1 MAGSNVGQ
9 IEPQDA
15 CDGSSRRLRRARAK
29 PSATATTTG
38 TASRAPTAEREVDR
52 MLREWRAEADATR
65 DWPTGSATAS
75 RRSAISHARSVGR
88 RAKQCSPMSRALG
101 EEIEKADHDG
111 SKRLDKRQ
119 APRFQ
124 RGSPA

>member
-1 MAGSNVGQ
+1 MPRDDSNV
-9 IEPQDA
+9 E
-15 CDGSSRRLRRARAK
+15 SRIALDEAARETVGDSNDNGNGEQGPK
-29 PSATATTTG
+29 
-38 TASRAPTAEREVDR
+38 AEREVDR

-75 RRSAISHARSVGR
+75 RRSAISHARSVER